1 MFKIA
6 TLEAKKHKKVSVVF
20 DEGLQRIC
28 YNELEDPV
36 EIGKVFHLFLQKLNL
51 PRRLSNNNAGKLRLE
66 SLFCIRKD

>member
-1 MFKIA
+1 MFEIA

-36 EIGKVFHLFLQKLNL
+36 EIGKVFICFYKN
-51 PRRLSNNNAGKLRLE
+51 
-66 SLFCIRKD
+66 